1 MDVPFTKM
9 HGLGNDFVVLDERAR
24 SYGLDAA
31 QLARI
36 ADRRFGIGCDQIL
49 VISPSALPAA
59 AARYGIFNADGSAA
73 EHCGNGVRCVARYLR
88 DEGGVDDDT
97 LLIEIAGE
105 LYDLAFTDDDDVR
118 VNMGKPIF
126 EPARIPLAAATLASR
141 YPITVD
147 GREYEFGCV
156 SMGNPH
162 AVMLVEDVENAP
174 VAAIGAALQQHD
186 AFPARVNVGFMQID
200 TRDRFR
206 LRVFERGVGETLACG
221 TGACAAMAVAHR
233 WELLGDTA
241 RAVLRGGELEL
252 EWSGRDD
259 EPLYMTGPAARVF
272 EGILHL

>member
-9 HGLGNDFVVLDERAR
+9 HGLGNDFVVLDERTR

-49 VISPSALPAA
+49 VISLSTFPTA

-88 DEGGVDDDT
+88 DESGASDDP

-105 LYDLAFTDDDDVR
+105 LYDLRFTDDDSVR

-126 EPARIPLAAATLASR
+126 EPARIPLAARALAPR
-141 YPITVD
+141 YTITID
-147 GREYEFGCV
+147 GQEYEFGCV

-162 AVMLVEDVENAP
+162 AVMLVDDVENAP
-174 VAAIGAALQQHD
+174 VAAIGAALQAHE
-186 AFPARVNVGFMQID
+186 AFPARVNVGFLQIE
-200 TRDRFR
+200 TRERFR

-221 TGACAAMAVAHR
+221 TGACAAMAVARR
-233 WELLGDTA
+233 WDLLGDTV
-241 RAVLRGGELEL
+241 RAALRGGELEL

-259 EPLYMTGPAARVF
+259 ASLYMTGPAARVF

>member
-9 HGLGNDFVVLDERAR
+9 HGLGNDFVVLDERERA
-24 SYGLDAA
+24 YGLDST

-105 LYDLAFTDDDDVR
+105 LYDLAFTDDDNVR
-118 VNMGKPIF
+118 VNMGKPVF
-126 EPARIPLAAATLASR
+126 EPARIPLAITTLASR
-141 YPITVD
+141 YDITVD
-147 GREYEFGCV
+147 GRAYEFGCV

-162 AVMLVEDVENAP
+162 AVMLVDDVENAP

-186 AFPARVNVGFMQID
+186 AFPARVNVGFLQVE

-221 TGACAAMAVAHR
+221 TGACAAMAVARR
-233 WELLGDTA
+233 WELLGETA
-241 RAVLRGGELEL
+241 RATLRGGELEL
-252 EWSGRDD
+252 GWSGRDD
-259 EPLYMTGPAARVF
+259 ESLYMTGPAARVF

>member
-9 HGLGNDFVVLDERAR
+9 HGLGNDFVVLDERERA
-24 SYGLDAA
+24 YGLDST

-105 LYDLAFTDDDDVR
+105 LYDLAFTDDDNVR
-118 VNMGKPIF
+118 VNMGKPVF
-126 EPARIPLAAATLASR
+126 EPARIPLAGTTLASR
-141 YPITVD
+141 YAITVD
-147 GREYEFGCV
+147 GRAYEFGCV

-162 AVMLVEDVENAP
+162 AVMLVDDVENAP
-174 VAAIGAALQQHD
+174 VAAIGAALQRHD
-186 AFPARVNVGFMQID
+186 AFPARVNVGFLQVD

-221 TGACAAMAVAHR
+221 TGACAAMAVARR

-241 RAVLRGGELEL
+241 RAMLRGGELGL

-259 EPLYMTGPAARVF
+259 ESLYMTGPAARVF